1 MAHDTHTHAHPH
13 PPAAATRTDQVL
25 AEAEVRMMAA
35 GERFTAPRKR
45 VLKLLLEA
53 QRPLKAYDLIAGMAR
68 ADTPANPP
76 TVYRALQFL
85 TRTGL
90 VHRIE
95 SDASYVVCSHG
106 HAEGGHVALMLV
118 CDGCGAVRESH
129 LDRVEAQARDAA
141 AAAGFAL
148 ERLVVEARGR
158 CAACQA
164 GGRPEGLA

>member
-1 MAHDTHTHAHPH
+1 MAHDTHTHAHP
-13 PPAAATRTDQVL
+13 AARAVAGTDEALTQ
-25 AEAEVRMMAA
+25 AEARLTLA

-106 HAEGGHVALMLV
+106 HADGGHVPLMLV
-118 CDGCGAVRESH
+118 CDACGAVQERH
-129 LDRVEAQARDAA
+129 LDRVEAQAREAA
-141 AAAGFAL
+141 GAAGFAL

-164 GGRPEGLA
+164 GAGPEGVA